1 MVADTIANRIV
12 ERLNR
17 ELVGDFINEIS
28 RKYNISQTELGSV
41 WKETNAIPVQ
51 KKVVKKETKVIEKPP
66 FIPNPIKLRDYQVG
80 CVDQV
85 FNLWKKGLPGV
96 ISSDPGSGKT
106 YMATKLAELWGVDRV
121 FVFGPATS
129 LSKWRTVLSSFLPPE
144 KMHVST
150 YDGWAKCGTREQIKQ
165 KQPFTYKVES
175 FVNDIRVIDF
185 YPTQEWI
192 DLISNE
198 KIIVILDEFHRLQ
211 KKSQRTMAVAAN
223 TISLVSHGRGS
234 RLLALSWT
242 PCDKMEDIPTHLYLF
257 GMVKTNKLVYYDRSI
272 ELYNV
277 DGITNVA
284 GIAESFGHDL
294 LAKKTEIEN
303 IQYMNGKSVIR
314 KANELAGKIFLKY
327 IRPNIV
333 FSCKPDFV
341 VNPDLQPEYIN
352 YFCRVSKQTEEEIQ
366 AIVGMKKGTENQEIM
381 GEFAAI
387 PEGAGAAMAILTF
400 IQKNLEKIK
409 IPLYVEAAKE
419 WLDAD
424 PTNKVAVMV
433 SYLATIDYAYSKLE
447 KYGVSVIEGKVKP
460 KDRDIAIAAFQEE
473 NTRCRVIIC
482 TLPTG
487 GESIDLHDISVGG
500 KYRRMILIPPTFYC
514 KSMVQAAGR
523 VFRDG
528 VTSNAMIKVLYTTS
542 GSVPFDIS
550 NDELNLE
557 KRFYDG
563 VRKKTNTIKRYHAEN
578 QDSLLPCNYKIV
590 VSEKI
595 YDGLVGLEK
604 IEDYNN
610 IVDPQIYSFE
620 KALQE
625 EKDSGRAAACLAKM
639 SETLMR
645 ENNWT
650 EDDLYK
656 KLLDPKGK
664 IDEK

>member
-1 MVADTIANRIV
+1 MVVDTLANRLV
-12 ERLNR
+12 EKLNS
-17 ELVGDFINEIS
+17 ELMGKFISEIS
-28 RKYNISQTELGSV
+28 NKYNVPRTEV
-41 WKETNAIPVQ
+41 QNAWKETNRFSPIGEKIGENNE
-51 KKVVKKETKVIEKPP
+51 KKEKPP
-66 FIPNPIKLRDYQVG
+66 FTPTPITLRNYQVG

-106 YMATKLAELWGVDRV
+106 YMGTELTKLWGADRV
-121 FVFGPATS
+121 FVFAPKSS
-129 LSKWRTVLSSFLPPE
+129 LSKWRTVLGSYYPSE

-150 YDGWAKCGTREQIKQ
+150 YDAWAKCGTREQIK
-165 KQPFTYKVES
+165 KNQPYTYKVES
-175 FVNDIRVIDF
+175 WVNDIRIIDF
-185 YPTQEWI
+185 YPTQSWLN
-192 DLISNE
+192 LISTE
-198 KIIVILDEFHRLQ
+198 KVVIILDEFHRLQ
-211 KKSQRTMAVAAN
+211 KKSQRTMAMAAN
-223 TISLVSHGRGS
+223 TISLVSHGKNS
-234 RLLALSWT
+234 RLLSLSWT

-294 LAKKTEIEN
+294 SAKRNEIEN

-341 VNPDLQPEYIN
+341 LNPALKPQYIN
-352 YFCRVSKQTEEEIQ
+352 YFCKVSKQTEEEI
-366 AIVGMKKGTENQEIM
+366 INIIGMKKGAENQEIM
-381 GEFAAI
+381 GQFAAI

-409 IPLYVEAAKE
+409 IPLYVDVAKE
-419 WLDAD
+419 WLDSD
-424 PTNKVAVMV
+424 PTNKIAIMV
-433 SYLATIDYAYSKLE
+433 TYLATIDYVYSKLE
-447 KYGVSVIEGKVKP
+447 KYGVSIIKGDIKP
-460 KDRDIAIAAFQEE
+460 KDRDINIAAFQEE
-473 NTRCRVIIC
+473 NTKCRVIVC

-528 VTSNAMIKVLYTTS
+528 VTSNAVIKVLYTTS

-563 VRKKTNTIKRYHAEN
+563 VRKKTNTIKRYHAED
-578 QDSLLPCNYKIV
+578 QDSLLPCNYEMV

-604 IEDYNN
+604 IEDYNK
-610 IVDPQIYSFE
+610 IVEPSPLNRKMTE
-620 KALQE
+620 KE
-625 EKDSGRAAACLAKM
+625 REDF
-639 SETLMR
+639 TVNLMLKYLSDTGVR
-645 ENNWT
+645 
-650 EDDLYK
+650 
-656 KLLDPKGK
+656 KGLIELEAMK
-664 IDEK
+664 PYEVKF